1 MEKALTFNQLAPYL
15 PFGIRGVSKDE
26 NLGIEL
32 VKGYSTYGMNNNI
45 NLTTNI
51 DDIDIECFMPILRP
65 LSDLTNEIEHNGEKF
80 IPIYR
85 LAELF
90 LYNDIHNHS
99 LRKFEVR
106 DNYILVTFGSQD
118 GVNSTITSVQI
129 KTALFRMEYWQLEKL
144 FEWNFDVFGLIP
156 ENLAIDINTL

>member
-80 IPIYR
+80 IP
-85 LAELF
+85 
-90 LYNDIHNHS
+90 
-99 LRKFEVR
+99 
-106 DNYILVTFGSQD
+106 
-118 GVNSTITSVQI
+118 
-129 KTALFRMEYWQLEKL
+129 MEYIMSMNSKSFKESLIKDRLTEALINDLKHNRLQYKYCEKL
-144 FEWNFDVFGLIP
+144 FEWHFDVFGLIP
-156 ENLAIDINTL
+156 EGLAIDINTL